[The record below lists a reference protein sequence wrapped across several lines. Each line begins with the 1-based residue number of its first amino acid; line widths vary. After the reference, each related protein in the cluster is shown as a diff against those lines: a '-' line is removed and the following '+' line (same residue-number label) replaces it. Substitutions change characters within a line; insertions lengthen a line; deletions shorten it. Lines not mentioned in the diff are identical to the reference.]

1 MRFINVFCIAAVSTI
16 AALGYSS
23 SAQAISFKI
32 TSGVPGLNG
41 QTNQGAFSE
50 FSKLKETTTIDF
62 NSGSVPTTGFAK
74 YSFENN
80 TGASS
85 VRSDQWAPAGSTGEK
100 NGSKYLAVFNG
111 DAATI
116 KLDKTL
122 NYFGIDWG
130 AVSENNTFSFYQ
142 SVKDGKDALV
152 KSFTSADLLNNKAL
166 FNASWQG
173 GQGNGYVHF
182 YSDSIADNF
191 NKIVISQSSTV
202 GGGFESDN
210 HSFHQGTGKFDFDGN
225 LKAKSVPEPGI
236 VLGLLAT
243 GGMFLRK
250 RSQKLSQE

>member
-1 MRFINVFCIAAVSTI
+1 MKYLNVLCITAVSAI

-23 SAQAISFKI
+23 SAQAISFKV
-32 TSGVPGLNG
+32 TSGVPGLSG

-50 FSKLKETTTIDF
+50 FSKLADTTTIDF
-62 NSGSVPTTGFAK
+62 NSGSAPTTGFAK
-74 YSFENN
+74 YSFANN

-85 VRSDQWAPAGSTGEK
+85 VRADQWAPAGSTGEK
-100 NGSKYLAVFNG
+100 NTSKYLAVFNG

-116 KLDKTL
+116 NLDKTI

-142 SVKDGKDALV
+142 SGTSGKDTLV
-152 KSFTSADLLNNKAL
+152 KSFTSADLLNNSAL
-166 FNASWQG
+166 FKASWQG

-225 LKAKSVPEPGI
+225 LKPKPVPEPGI

>member
-1 MRFINVFCIAAVSTI
+1 MKSINVFCIAAVSTI

-32 TSGVPGLNG
+32 TNGAPGLNG
-41 QTNQGAFSE
+41 ETNQGAFSE
-50 FSKLKETTTIDF
+50 FAKLKETTTIDF
-62 NSGSVPTTGFAK
+62 NSGKVPTTGFAK
-74 YSFENN
+74 YSFEN
-80 TGASS
+80 TSGTSS
-85 VRSDQWAPAGSTGEK
+85 VRADQWAPAGSTGK
-100 NGSKYLAVFNG
+100 QNGSNYLAVFNG

-130 AVSENNTFSFYQ
+130 AVSQNNTFSFYQ
-142 SVKDGKDALV
+142 SGTTGKDKLV
-152 KSFTSADLLNNKAL
+152 KSFTTADILNNAAL
-166 FNASWQG
+166 FKASWQNG
-173 GQGNGYVHF
+173 EGNGYVHF
-182 YSDSIADNF
+182 YSDSSADNF
-191 NKIVISQSSTV
+191 DKIVVSQSSTN

-225 LKAKSVPEPGI
+225 LKPKSVPEPGV

-250 RSQKLSQE
+250 RNQNLSQN